1 MFLSDFGAAS
11 AGMAAQ
17 PGYCNT
23 GRMRLCEPGP
33 WYDKIASGDGVE
45 A

>member
-1 MFLSDFGAAS
+1 MFLSDFDAAS

-17 PGYCNT
+17 PGNRNT
-23 GRMRLCEPGP
+23 GRMRLCEPCP
-33 WYDKIASGDGVE
+33 WYEKIASGDGVE